1 MQRMLDEN
9 VTNVER
15 MLSRMDAT
23 KIYFVAAKL
32 TRCQTHSKILHSAY
46 MKANPQKTKDLHFCK
61 SLFKLV
67 ARGGIEPPTQGFSI
81 GLSAWSTAQ
90 QNK

>member
-9 VTNVER
+9 VTNAER
-15 MLSRMDAT
+15 MLSRMEAT
-23 KIYFVAAKL
+23 RIYFVAAKL

-46 MKANPQKTKDLHFCK
+46 TESNPQKAKDLHFCK

-67 ARGGIEPPTQGFSI
+67 EESGFKSNHS
-81 GLSAWSTAQ
+81 LT
-90 QNK
+90 